1 MNFRRLR
8 RAVALVFALSF
19 SILRLGLMRLSGPF
33 TPERRGL
40 WFQATARWVISS
52 LGVTVRITGQVPTR
66 GLVVSNH
73 LSHIDPIIY
82 AAIVPSLMVAKTEIG
97 GWPVIGMMARACGTL
112 FVDRSSRS
120 SALAV
125 TEQVAERLK
134 GPPPVLF
141 FPEGTST
148 DGSEVLRF
156 HSRLF
161 TPAVEAGVP
170 ITTATICYVIKGGT
184 PERELCWYGDA
195 LLVPHLWKALG
206 VTGFYADV
214 QFGEPRVYHHRREAA
229 NRTHDKI
236 VAVRSGALVREEA
249 EMLQPA

>member
-1 MNFRRLR
+1 M
-8 RAVALVFALSF
+8 ALVFALSV
-19 SILRLGLMRLSGPF
+19 SILRLGLMLMTGPF

-40 WFQATARWVISS
+40 WFQATARRVITS
-52 LGVTVRITGQVPTR
+52 LGVGLRVNGQTPAC

-73 LSHIDPIIY
+73 LSHIDAIIY
-82 AAIVPSLMVAKTEIG
+82 AAIVPSVMVAKAEISS
-97 GWPVIGMMARACGTL
+97 WPVIGMMARACGTL

-134 GPPPVLF
+134 GPLPVLF

-161 TPAVEAGVP
+161 SPAVEAGVP
-170 ITTATICYVIKGGT
+170 VTTATIRYVIDDGT
-184 PERELCWYGDA
+184 PERELCWFGDA

-206 VTGFYADV
+206 VTGFFADV
-214 QFGEPRVYHHRREAA
+214 HFGEPRVYHDRREAA
-229 NRTHDKI
+229 DETHDEI
-236 VAVRSGALVREEA
+236 VAVRSGSMVREEA
-249 EMLQPA
+249 EMLQPV